1 MHSFELTKQV
11 KLVVNLCERPFSAS
25 RLRKLHLMKPLLP
38 ILEPEDGFYTEDYN
52 INGHLY
58 GRLPSGN
65 YLITISCCGNQTNH
79 ELKKTNFKLRIVSKY
94 GQVSSIFCCC
104 VFKLQVID
112 LNPDPQIRILPE
124 AKEIRVNNKLKMPK
138 RKRKSKPGFFSCCF

>member
-1 MHSFELTKQV
+1 MEATGNDLHPFQLAKRV
-11 KLVVNLCERPFSAS
+11 RLVVNLFERPFSAS
-25 RLRKLHLMKPLLP
+25 RLRKLHLMKPVLP

-65 YLITISCCGNQTNH
+65 YLITVSSCGNQTNH

-94 GQVSSIFCCC
+94 GQVSSIFRDC
-104 VFKLQVID
+104 VLKL
-112 LNPDPQIRILPE
+112 
-124 AKEIRVNNKLKMPK
+124 
-138 RKRKSKPGFFSCCF
+138 